1 MPTYFPD
8 DKFVYDEAVKF
19 VPQMEVMARA
29 HPERFRFLS
38 AMHIVLGYA
47 AYLSAVALAVL
58 LSLFA
63 IFAAIAARA
72 IWLIGAALGSMAS
85 GIALLQSLHVE
96 LPPPKG
102 IPVEREN
109 APQLHEFVAQL
120 AAEAGATKIDAVLLI
135 AEANASV
142 ASRYVNGLFGRTT
155 TTLSLGLP
163 LLHLLSPAEFR
174 ALLHHEFAHSSGG
187 HGHSGIWIA
196 RVWESWS
203 QLPLIDQE
211 LGFAARLILPPI
223 YRWFVPK
230 LRAYRSVL
238 SRIHEFAADQQA
250 RARASEAKPDH
261 MLIRIGLADQFMA
274 HRFWPE
280 IWIGTKTMPRT
291 PREVFSRFPEI
302 AKGVSGSDLRNWLM
316 AALANKSGPLDS
328 HPDISTRL
336 KALDSAV
343 DVEAWA
349 TTVEQDGFFP
359 KITAAGEYL
368 GNSLPQYE
376 KELTEKWARGAFL
389 NWEDAYRQF
398 DRTRNRLA
406 ELNALEGAAA
416 LPEDRLV
423 ERALC
428 VWHLEGAAAAEP
440 LLTSARD
447 AHPESPEISF
457 NLGRSLLHQGKEEG
471 IFLMEKVIGRAP
483 PSIRYQGTMEICGY
497 LDRHNRHEESVA
509 FYNRMAREDEQQRKI
524 VEERG
529 NISPYGAVASHGM
542 DAAVIERMRERV
554 ASLDWVIAAYFLRK
568 PTPLSPE
575 RPLYL
580 LGVKPRKN
588 FLIPAFRAGMT
599 AFDQL
604 AALNCYP
611 VETKFLLL
619 DGSQPT
625 LEKNIRK
632 LSDSLLFKR

>member
-8 DKFVYDEAVKF
+8 DKFVHDEAVKF
-19 VPQMEVMARA
+19 VPDMEAMAQT

-38 AMHIVLGYA
+38 ALHIVLGYA
-47 AYLSAVALAVL
+47 SYLSAAGLALLLSILAILAALASRLFWL
-58 LSLFA
+58 L
-63 IFAAIAARA
+63 
-72 IWLIGAALGSMAS
+72 GVALGSFAS

-102 IPVEREN
+102 IPVERAN

-120 AAEAGATKIDAVLLI
+120 AAEAGAPKIGAVLLI
-135 AEANASV
+135 ADANASV
-142 ASRYVNGLFGRTT
+142 TSRYVNGLFGRTT

-163 LLHLLSPAEFR
+163 LLQLLSPAEFR

-223 YRWFVPK
+223 YRWFMPK
-230 LRAYRSVL
+230 LKAYSSVL

-250 RARASEAKPDH
+250 RARASEAKPDC

-280 IWIGTKTMPRT
+280 IWKGTKTMPRT
-291 PREVFSRFPEI
+291 PREVFSRFLEI
-302 AKGVSGSDLRNWLM
+302 AGGVPGSDLRNWLK

-328 HPDISTRL
+328 HPDMSTRL
-336 KALDSAV
+336 KALDSVV

-349 TTVEQDGFFP
+349 TTVEQDGFTP
-359 KITAAGEYL
+359 KITAAREYL

-376 KELTEKWARGAFL
+376 KELTEKWARGVFL

-398 DRTRNRLA
+398 ERTRKRLA
-406 ELNALEGAAA
+406 ELNAFEEKAA
-416 LPEDRLV
+416 LPEDRLA

-428 VWHLEGAAAAEP
+428 VWHLEGAAAAES
-440 LLTSARD
+440 LLAAARD
-447 AHPESPEISF
+447 AHPGNPEISF
-457 NLGRSLLHQGKEEG
+457 NLGRSLLHQEKEEG
-471 IFLMEKVIGRAP
+471 ILLMERVIGKAP
-483 PSIRYQGTMEICGY
+483 PSIRYQGTVEICGY
-497 LDRHNRHEESVA
+497 LDRHNRYEESVA
-509 FYNRMAREDEQQRKI
+509 FYNRMASEDEQQRKMA
-524 VEERG
+524 EERG
-529 NISPYGAVASHGM
+529 NISPYGVVTSHGL
-542 DAAVIERMRERV
+542 DAAAIERVRERV

-568 PTPLSPE
+568 PTPLSAE

-588 FLIPAFRAGMT
+588 SLIPAFRAGMT

-604 AALNCYP
+604 AALDCYP

-625 LEKNIRK
+625 LEKNIRN
-632 LSDSLLFKR
+632 LPDSLLFKR